1 MEPKTVERLWV
12 AIGFL
17 GQALFTSR
25 MIVQWFVSEREKRSV
40 IPPVFWLL
48 SIAGG
53 GVLLSY
59 AIWKKDPVFILGQA
73 TGVFIYARNLWFI
86 YRHRGSGES
95 S

>member
-1 MEPKTVERLWV
+1 METETLWI
-12 AIGFL
+12 AIGLL

-25 MIVQWFVSEREKRSV
+25 FIVQWLASEREKRSIV
-40 IPPVFWLL
+40 PPVFWLL

-59 AIWKKDPVFILGQA
+59 AIWRKDPVFILGQS

-86 YRHRGSGES
+86 YSHRDRGARS
-95 S
+95 